1 MSEKIGIIADDLT
14 GSNDS
19 GVQLAKKGFASTVVM
34 DVQKKSASGE
44 ADVLIIDTD
53 SRAVPGEQAYEA
65 VSKAASLLFNQ
76 GYPHVYKKVDSTLRG
91 NIASELAALVEIY
104 RPEAVA
110 VAPAFPKL
118 NRTTL
123 NGHHYVNGKLITE
136 TEFGR
141 DPKTPVTESFIPAL
155 LKEAAQEE
163 IVLLNAA
170 VLRGSLEDVIAF
182 IEEKMAAG
190 QKWFVCDAE
199 TESDLERIAS
209 AFAGTRKSVVWAGSG
224 GLVEYLPEALN
235 IQPDH
240 KREDD
245 KIVIDKTLIV
255 SGSLSKVTKNQLDR
269 LKDFREV
276 QFVEI
281 NPVDLVNNTLDYAS
295 LILQAKEN
303 ESAKQLVV
311 YVESSDEN
319 RTAASAAGETLGM
332 DANEVSEA
340 IASGLGRAATAI
352 LKEETEINGLIL
364 TGGDTAKAVCSELG
378 VCEMSLHSEVEP
390 GLPFGQIAS
399 GNRAYWAV
407 TKAGG
412 FGTEN
417 SLVHAVKY
425 MTGKVEQYESK

>member
-44 ADVLIIDTD
+44 ADVLVIDTD

-104 RPEAVA
+104 RPDAVA

-155 LKEAAQEE
+155 LKEAVQEE
-163 IVLLNAA
+163 IVLLEAA

-190 QKWFVCDAE
+190 QIWFVCDAE

-209 AFAGTRKSVVWAGSG
+209 AFAGTGKSVVWAGSG

-255 SGSLSKVTKNQLDR
+255 SGSLSQVTKNQLDR

-276 QFVEI
+276 QFIEI

-295 LILQAKEN
+295 LILQAREN

-319 RTAASAAGETLGM
+319 RTAASAAGKTLGM
-332 DANEVSEA
+332 DANQVSEA

-412 FGTEN
+412 FGMEN

-425 MTGKVEQYESK
+425 MTGKVEQYESN

>member
-44 ADVLIIDTD
+44 ADVLVIDTD

-104 RPEAVA
+104 RPDAVA

-118 NRTTL
+118 KRTTL

-141 DPKTPVTESFIPAL
+141 DPKTPVTESYIPAL
-155 LKEAAQEE
+155 LKETVQEE
-163 IVLLNAA
+163 IVLLDAA

-182 IEEKMAAG
+182 IEGKMAAG

-209 AFAGTRKSVVWAGSG
+209 AFAGTGKLVVWAGSG

-255 SGSLSKVTKNQLDR
+255 SGSLSQITKNQLDR

-276 QFVEI
+276 QFIEI

-319 RTAASAAGETLGM
+319 RTAASAAGKTLGM